1 MTRTRTFLVAGT
13 ILALGLV
20 TACGGD
26 GDPEATDATGRA
38 KPTASPSAGKR
49 SGPAYEGAE
58 LPGLSAEP
66 VWSLRGGGP
75 KSCAYDPAK
84 AAATEVVN
92 FDARTCVL
100 GDAVVLTEDV
110 SEQSRAEQTES
121 RFRARLYDPATGEIR
136 RTVDVTVPAEW
147 NGARERT
154 PDRFIQISEWKD
166 GSPALLVVSGD
177 VVEGDGLKK
186 SSITTTYTMYAPSG
200 EKLGRYTFSGEDA
213 SDLAAEAGHLQVK
226 EADKSDTYAPIDGG
240 TPVEVRDRGLDQEPL
255 GAGFGYRVAS
265 TWSVIDGSG
274 SRLVVSDRLT
284 GKELWDLGDV
294 DRPAALA
301 GVQDSG
307 DLDARLLP
315 LTDDKGILAW
325 DQPGDHA
332 HDEILT
338 VVDLRSGRLIAEGP
352 EQDLDE
358 LSRGSG
364 NIVLAA
370 DGGTVV
376 TRFGGGAVAWD
387 TETGAELWRQTEDEH
402 TIEPWGLT
410 AGGVLYASVDSMG
423 LTALELRTKKV
434 LDSDLAPDLPP
445 GLTADAEPL
454 QFTTDGY
461 AVLAGPDLF
470 VFAPEPKR

>member
-1 MTRTRTFLVAGT
+1 MTKPRTFLVAGT
-13 ILALGLV
+13 ILSLGLLA
-20 TACGGD
+20 ACGGG
-26 GDPEATDATGRA
+26 GDPEDTEATGRA
-38 KPTASPSAGKR
+38 KPKASPSAGKR
-49 SGPAYEGAE
+49 TGPAYAGAE

-84 AAATEVVN
+84 AAATEVVD

-100 GDAVVLTEDV
+100 GDAVVLTEDL
-110 SEQSRAEQTES
+110 SEQSGAEEAES
-121 RFRARLYDPATGEIR
+121 RFRARLYDSATGEVR
-136 RTVDVTVPAEW
+136 RTVDVTVPSEW
-147 NGARERT
+147 DGARDRT
-154 PDRFIQISEWKD
+154 PDRFLQISEWKD

-186 SSITTTYTMYAPSG
+186 SSITTTYTLYAPSG
-200 EKLGRYTFSGEDA
+200 KKLGSHSLSGEDA
-213 SDLAAEAGHLQVK
+213 SGLDVEAGHVRVK
-226 EADKSDTYAPIDGG
+226 EAYKSDVYAPIDGG

-265 TWSVIDGSG
+265 TWSVIDGTG
-274 SRLVVSDRLT
+274 SRLAVSDRLT
-284 GKELWDLGDV
+284 GKELWDLGGV
-294 DRPAALA
+294 DRPSALEE
-301 GVQDSG
+301 VEDSG

-325 DQPGDHA
+325 DQPGDGA
-332 HDEILT
+332 DDEILT
-338 VVDLRSGRLIAEGP
+338 VVELRTGRLIAEGP

-364 NIVLAA
+364 NIVLAP

-387 TETGAELWRQTEDEH
+387 TETGAELWRQTDDEH

-423 LTALELRTKKV
+423 VTALELRTKKV
-434 LDSDLAPDLPP
+434 LGSDLAPDLIP

-461 AVLAGPDLF
+461 AVLAGTDLS
-470 VFAPEPKR
+470 VFAPETKR

>member
-1 MTRTRTFLVAGT
+1 MTKTRASLMAGT
-13 ILALGLV
+13 ILSLGLL
-20 TACGGD
+20 TACGG
-26 GDPEATDATGRA
+26 GGGPEDTDATGSA
-38 KPTASPSAGKR
+38 KPKASPSTGKR
-49 SGPAYEGAE
+49 TGPAYEGAE

-66 VWSLRGGGP
+66 VWSLPGGGH

-84 AAATEVVN
+84 AAATEVVD

-100 GDAVVLTEDV
+100 GDAVVLTEDL
-110 SEQSRAEQTES
+110 SEQSQAEATES
-121 RFRARLYDPATGEIR
+121 RFRARLYDPASGKVR

-147 NGARERT
+147 NGTRDRT

-177 VVEGDGLKK
+177 VVEGEGLKK
-186 SSITTTYTMYAPSG
+186 SSITTTYTLYAPSG
-200 EKLGRYTFSGEDA
+200 KELGSSTLSGEDA
-213 SDLAAEAGHLQVK
+213 SGLTVEAGHLLTK
-226 EADKSDTYAPIDGG
+226 EEYKRDTYTPIGG
-240 TPVEVRDRGLDQEPL
+240 AAPVEVRNRGLDQEPL

-274 SRLVVSDRLT
+274 SRLAVSDRLT

-294 DRPAALA
+294 DRPPALA
-301 GVQDSG
+301 QVEDSG

-325 DQPGDHA
+325 DQPGDDA
-332 HDEILT
+332 DDEILT
-338 VVDLRSGRLIAEGP
+338 VVDLRTGRLIAEGP

-364 NIVLAA
+364 NIVLAP
-370 DGGTVV
+370 DGDTVV

-387 TETGAELWRQTEDEH
+387 TGTGAELWRQTDDEH

-410 AGGVLYASVDSMG
+410 AGGVLYASVDGMG

-434 LDSDLAPDLPP
+434 LDSDLAPDLIP
-445 GLTADAEPL
+445 GLTGDAETL

-461 AVLAGPDLF
+461 AVLAGTDLY
-470 VFAPEPKR
+470 VFALETER